1 MKDNKDGK
9 TMLTIQIGDRIS
21 TVEMSGIDPTVEDML
36 ESFYG
41 AMVSQTF
48 LPCSVIST
56 MLDFAEERT
65 DFTTNT
71 KETEETV

>member
-1 MKDNKDGK
+1 MKDKKEEK

-21 TVEMSGIDPTVEDML
+21 GVEMSGIDPTVEDML
-36 ESFYG
+36 GAFYG

-48 LPCSVIST
+48 LPCSVISA
-56 MLDFAEERT
+56 MADFAEEHT

-71 KETEETV
+71 KETEENV